1 MALITLLFVSLG
13 QATAETK
20 VGDVAKNFTL
30 KRNGGGKHIRLSDYE
45 GQIIVLDFF
54 AWWCGPCRAT
64 SPDVEKNVAK
74 YFHDRGGN
82 KNKIPVKLIG
92 INIEQDNPS
101 EQAVREDAGM
111 EDVADDFSR
120 VAWRQ
125 FNKSNG
131 IRFVIING
139 VANSPSHDQWEVL
152 YNGAGYPGASA
163 FTNIINTVKAGL
175 KPPTID
181 KQPKSHSR
189 SASGETATFMV
200 NPGGKA
206 PFQFQ
211 WQLTKFNIPEET
223 KPKLV
228 LENVQMKDA
237 GTYRVLVKNRS
248 GEIFSETIE
257 TYR

>member
-1 MALITLLFVSLG
+1 MTQSKHSTACVALITLLFVSLG

-30 KRNGGGKHIRLSDYE
+30 KRNGGGKHILLSDYE
-45 GQIIVLDFF
+45 GQIVVLDFF

-82 KNKIPVKLIG
+82 ENKIPVKLIG

-101 EQAVREDAGM
+101 RTKQFIKDAGM

-131 IRFVIING
+131 IPLFVIING
-139 VANSPSHDQWEVL
+139 VAN
-152 YNGAGYPGASA
+152 
-163 FTNIINTVKAGL
+163 
-175 KPPTID
+175 
-181 KQPKSHSR
+181 
-189 SASGETATFMV
+189 
-200 NPGGKA
+200 A
-206 PFQFQ
+206 P
-211 WQLTKFNIPEET
+211 
-223 KPKLV
+223 
-228 LENVQMKDA
+228 
-237 GTYRVLVKNRS
+237 
-248 GEIFSETIE
+248 
-257 TYR
+257 